1 VRRVFRNVWLWLE
14 RFAAKRDS
22 NERRVAEQVQRRR
35 RELVRRAAAVK
46 LVELDARTLQDI
58 GLEPWRSPLG
68 ARIALRRYEMRR
80 WSASRLGL
88 Y

>member
-14 RFAAKRDS
+14 RAAAKRDS
-22 NERRVAEQVQRRR
+22 YE
-35 RELVRRAAAVK
+35 RRAAAVK

>member
-1 VRRVFRNVWLWLE
+1 MRALFRNLLAIGRRRV
-14 RFAAKRDS
+14 
-22 NERRVAEQVQRRR
+22 
-35 RELVRRAAAVK
+35 AAVK
-46 LVELDARTLQDI
+46 LAELDARTLQDI
-58 GLEPWRSPLG
+58 GLEAWRSPLG

>member
-1 VRRVFRNVWLWLE
+1 MERIVRSVSLWLG
-14 RFAAKRDS
+14 
-22 NERRVAEQVQRRR
+22 RV
-35 RELVRRAAAVK
+35 AAVK
-46 LVELDARTLQDI
+46 HAELDARTLQDI
-58 GLEPWRSPLG
+58 GLEAWRSPLG